1 MEQLLTVP
9 SVSDES
15 PATPLPVADQPTA
28 RQSSSNA
35 LSRFRQLPTFRALH
49 YGDYRLLLLGQTCG
63 SMSMWMD
70 QVARGWLLYELTD
83 SPLQLGLLRG
93 IQAIPLLV
101 LSPIAG
107 SAADRYDRK
116 RQIMVSQVVD
126 AVLFAVVAILILS
139 RQIQPWHIYVTAF
152 LDGAVSTFQQPAR
165 LAMMAESVPK
175 HHLTNAIGLGSV
187 LFNVTRSTGPALA
200 GVLIAVVGTYGSYL
214 AQSLFQIAGLACALP
229 LPDSLRRPLASGERR
244 SAQSFVQSMRAGFTY
259 GWANQPVRAALL
271 ITASASLF
279 IIPFTTL
286 LPVIARDV
294 LGVGAQGQGFLLTG
308 MGIGAFCSAV
318 MIASLGDRLPR
329 GILMLVGVTLYGLA
343 VIAFSASPWFPLA
356 VGLMVI
362 VGLFH
367 VSSHALVH
375 TVIQTYT
382 DAEFRGRINALFQL
396 SQVVNT
402 VGATIIGGVAT
413 ALGAPTAIAGMAA
426 LGAMASAT
434 IAVAVPVAR
443 RIR

>member
-1 MEQLLTVP
+1 
-9 SVSDES
+9 
-15 PATPLPVADQPTA
+15 
-28 RQSSSNA
+28 
-35 LSRFRQLPTFRALH
+35 
-49 YGDYRLLLLGQTCG
+49 
-63 SMSMWMD
+63 MD
-70 QVARGWLLYELTD
+70 QVARGWLLYELTN
-83 SPLQLGLLRG
+83 SPLQLGLMRG
-93 IQAIPLLV
+93 IQAVPLLL

-116 RQIMVSQVVD
+116 RQIMISQIVNALLYAIV
-126 AVLFAVVAILILS
+126 AVLILTH
-139 RQIQPWHIYVTAF
+139 QIQAWHIYVTAF
-152 LDGAVSTFQQPAR
+152 LEGVVSTFQHPAR
-165 LAMMAESVPK
+165 LAMMADSVPS
-175 HHLTNAIGLGSV
+175 HHLTNAVGLGSV
-187 LFNVTRSTGPALA
+187 LFNVSRSTGPALA
-200 GVLIAVVGTYGSYL
+200 GLLIALVGAPGSYL
-214 AQSLFQIAGLACALP
+214 VQSALQVAGASSAVP
-229 LPDSLRRPLASGERR
+229 LPDSLRYASANSKHHAR
-244 SAQSFVQSMRAGFTY
+244 QSFLSSMTAGFSY
-259 GWANQPVRAALL
+259 GWRNQPVRAALL

-294 LGVGAQGQGFLLTG
+294 LGVGAPGQGFLLTG

-318 MIASLGDRLPR
+318 MIASIGDRMPR

-343 VIAFSASPWFPLA
+343 VVAFSASPWFPLS
-356 VGLMVI
+356 VGLMVV

-382 DAEFRGRINALFQL
+382 ESEFRGRVNAIFQL

-413 ALGAPTAIAGMAA
+413 ALGASTAIACMAA

-434 IAVAVPVAR
+434 IAVVVPVAR